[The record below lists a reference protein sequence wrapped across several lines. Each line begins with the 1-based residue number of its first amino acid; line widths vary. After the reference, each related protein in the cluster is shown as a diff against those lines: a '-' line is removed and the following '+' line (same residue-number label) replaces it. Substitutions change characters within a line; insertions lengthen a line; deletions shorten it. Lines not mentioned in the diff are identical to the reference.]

1 MTSTAPRVFVINPGS
16 TSTKLAL
23 FAGAKAVFDIELSH
37 PRKTIEAFDSVMA
50 QAEFRRSAAL
60 GALADHGV
68 DLAEVD
74 VFVGRGGLLRPVPS
88 GTFRINK
95 RMLADLRSA
104 RYGQHASNLGAMLA
118 WELAR
123 KHRKPSFIANPVVVD
138 ELWDVARVSGLPDLP
153 RQCPFHALSHKAV
166 AAKAAAR
173 LGKPY
178 SRCNLI
184 VAHLGGGITIGA
196 HRRGRVV
203 DVNHGLHGEG
213 PFTPERSGAITTLD
227 FYRYGLE
234 KGLSLAEATKLLTRR
249 AGLVAHLGTNDCRK
263 IEANAAAGNKKH
275 ALVYDALIYQVAK
288 QIGAMAAA
296 MSGKVDAIVLTGGMV
311 RGKRLV
317 ARLRRMISF
326 VAPVYII
333 LENSEMQALA
343 AAALDVVTGKSE
355 ARIY

>member
-1 MTSTAPRVFVINPGS
+1 MFVINPGS
-16 TSTKLAL
+16 TSTKVAL
-23 FAGAKAVFDIELSH
+23 FGGARAVFDVELAHSRKVIE
-37 PRKTIEAFDSVMA
+37 TFDSVMA
-50 QAEFRRSAAL
+50 QADFRRAAVL
-60 GALADHGV
+60 GVLAEHDV
-68 DLAEVD
+68 DLSEIDA
-74 VFVGRGGLLRPVPS
+74 FVGRGGLLRPVPS
-88 GTFRINK
+88 GAFRINK

-104 RYGQHASNLGAMLA
+104 RYGEHASNLGAILA

-138 ELWDVARVSGLPDLP
+138 ELSDVARISGLPDLP
-153 RQCPFHALSHKAV
+153 RQSAFHALSHKAV
-166 AAKAAAR
+166 AAKMAGR

-213 PFTPERSGAITTLD
+213 PFTPERSGGITTLD
-227 FYRYGLE
+227 FYRYGLQR
-234 KGLSLAEATKLLTRR
+234 GLSVAEATRLLTRQ

-263 IEANAAAGNKKH
+263 IEARAAAGNKKH

-288 QIGAMAAA
+288 EIGAMAAA
-296 MSGKVDAIVLTGGMV
+296 LSGKVDAIVLTGGMA
-311 RGKRLV
+311 RGRRLV
-317 ARLRRMISF
+317 SGLRRMIGF
-326 VAPVYII
+326 VAPVHVIV
-333 LENSEMQALA
+333 ESAEMEALA
-343 AAALDVVTGKSE
+343 TAAVDVISGKCK